1 MLNDEEFKDKMNEE
15 NKKEKQLKEELKTL
29 EEITPT
35 VKVDR
40 QAIQEMISDLIES
53 WSNLTDNEKK
63 QLLQN
68 TVSRIVVEKVNER
81 KPLDRLTILEIN
93 FSD

>member
-1 MLNDEEFKDKMNEE
+1 MNEE